1 MNLNINT
8 EGSSSPKGWRY
19 VLLHSPRNK
28 LQPVTLPFLIIFF
41 GVGFLLGGTV
51 WSNTSSGQ
59 HWYKPNT
66 KYSLK
71 TDPHRV
77 GGGMV
82 WSSGDIQ
89 YQQHSNTSGTQAV
102 VSSKTGI
109 PNQEDKKGGSLPLCW
124 LMSFPVSIHILC
136 HISVRYFLSNQP
148 LHNIFKSHLSYS
160 CHL

>member
-1 MNLNINT
+1 M
-8 EGSSSPKGWRY
+8 
-19 VLLHSPRNK
+19 
-28 LQPVTLPFLIIFF
+28 
-41 GVGFLLGGTV
+41 
-51 WSNTSSGQ
+51 WSNTSNGQ
-59 HWYKPNT
+59 QWYKPNT
-66 KYSLK
+66 NRDTAVPLK

-124 LMSFPVSIHILC
+124 LMSFPVSIPVHIL
-136 HISVRYFLSNQP
+136 
-148 LHNIFKSHLSYS
+148 
-160 CHL
+160 